1 MNHLY
6 NIFIKLIDKIVLPIL
21 EIFSNKIKRFKSNR
35 VSLINTIANE
45 IKVEGDRLWFH
56 AASLGE
62 YEMAVP
68 LIKRIKEKHSFTII
82 LTFFSES
89 GFQVK
94 NRIKEVDYTF
104 YLPLDTKENAKN
116 FIDIIKPKIAIFIR
130 SEIWPNFL
138 KELNTRKIKT
148 YLVESTFT
156 DDDKYLSFPLKYLY
170 INKLKMFSKI
180 FTVDRK
186 SKQVLNKIGLGNV
199 EISGSLKFERA
210 VNLAKESYNNQIIE
224 KFKGNDFCIVCGSTW
239 KEDEKMI
246 FDYIKNFNTNIKW
259 IIAPHDVS
267 KNNIKRIKKNIHSNH
282 LIYSD
287 INKNN
292 VHGNI
297 LILNTIGHLKNIYKY
312 ADLSYVGGGMGNTGL
327 HNILEACV
335 FKIPV
340 VVGKNYKKFI
350 ESIELVKLDG
360 LISVKNQNEFNN
372 EINKLTTNQKYRTYK
387 INNIKKY
394 FNRQTVATN
403 SIIKN
408 LSL

>member
-6 NIFIKLIDKIVLPIL
+6 NIFFKLIDKIVLPL
-21 EIFSNKIKRFKSNR
+21 LGIFSDKIKRFKSNR
-35 VSLINTIANE
+35 VSLINTIENE
-45 IKVEGDRLWFH
+45 IKVKGNEVWFH

-62 YEMAVP
+62 YEIAVP
-68 LIKRIKEKHSFTII
+68 LIKKIKEKYSSTII

-94 NRIKEVDYTF
+94 NRIKEIDYTF
-104 YLPLDTKENAKN
+104 YLPLDTTENAKN
-116 FIDIIKPKIAIFIR
+116 FITIIKPKMAIFIKL
-130 SEIWPNFL
+130 EIWPNFL
-138 KELNTRKIKT
+138 RELKTRKIKT
-148 YLVESTFT
+148 YLVESIFREN
-156 DDDKYLSFPLKYLY
+156 DKYLSFPLKYLY
-170 INKLKMFSKI
+170 ISKLKMFSKI

-186 SKQVLNKIGLGNV
+186 SKHLLDKVGVKNII
-199 EISGSLKFERA
+199 ISGSLKVERA
-210 VNLAKESYNNQIIE
+210 LTLAKESYNNQIIE
-224 KFKGNDFCIVCGSTW
+224 KFKGSDFCIVCGSTW

-246 FDYIKNFNTNIKW
+246 FDYINNFKTNIKW

-287 INKNN
+287 INKDN

-335 FKIPV
+335 FEIPV
-340 VVGKNYKKFI
+340 VVGKNYKKFN
-350 ESIELVKLDG
+350 ESVELVKLNG
-360 LISVKNQNEFNN
+360 LISVKNQNEFDN
-372 EINKLTTNQKYRTYK
+372 EINKLITNQKYRTEK
-387 INNIKKY
+387 INNMRKY
-394 FNRQTVATN
+394 FNKQTIATN

>member
-1 MNHLY
+1 
-6 NIFIKLIDKIVLPIL
+6 
-21 EIFSNKIKRFKSNR
+21 
-35 VSLINTIANE
+35 
-45 IKVEGDRLWFH
+45 
-56 AASLGE
+56 
-62 YEMAVP
+62 
-68 LIKRIKEKHSFTII
+68 
-82 LTFFSES
+82 
-89 GFQVK
+89 
-94 NRIKEVDYTF
+94 
-104 YLPLDTKENAKN
+104 
-116 FIDIIKPKIAIFIR
+116 
-130 SEIWPNFL
+130 
-138 KELNTRKIKT
+138 
-148 YLVESTFT
+148 
-156 DDDKYLSFPLKYLY
+156 
-170 INKLKMFSKI
+170 MFSKI

-186 SKQVLNKIGLGNV
+186 SKQVLNKMGLGNV
-199 EISGSLKFERA
+199 VISGSLKFERA

-224 KFKGNDFCIVCGSTW
+224 KFKGNDLCIVCGSTW

-246 FDYIKNFNTNIKW
+246 FDYIKNFDTNIKW

-287 INKNN
+287 INKYN

-394 FNRQTVATN
+394 FNKQTVATN